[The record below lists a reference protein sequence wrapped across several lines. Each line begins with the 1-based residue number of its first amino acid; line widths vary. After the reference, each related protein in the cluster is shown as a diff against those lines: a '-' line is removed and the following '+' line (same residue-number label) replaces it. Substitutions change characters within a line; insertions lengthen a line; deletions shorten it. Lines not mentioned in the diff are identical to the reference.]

1 MRELNGKVA
10 VVTGGASG
18 IGLALSER
26 FATEGMK
33 VVVAD
38 VEETALDKAV
48 ARLTEGGAEAI
59 GVRTDVTSFE
69 SVAALADSAYAAYG
83 SVHVL
88 VNNAGVG
95 PPGGLVLEST
105 PNVW

>member
-69 SVAALADSAYAAYG
+69 SVSYTHLTLPTILR
-83 SVHVL
+83 V
-88 VNNAGVG
+88 
-95 PPGGLVLEST
+95 
-105 PNVW
+105 